1 MFGYPLPLIPVQIL
15 YVNLATDGLPA
26 LALGIDPPLQDLM
39 RRRPR
44 DPKLSIFAGLKSWIL
59 GIAVLLSIAIT
70 SLFVHELASKGLA
83 EARSLV
89 FASIIVFELAI
100 AFSCRSQNQTIF
112 RLGITSNKYL
122 AAAVTSQLVLLLL
135 IIYTPSVAPLFEVA
149 PMNLG
154 DWLPVMGAGMS
165 GFVFAETS
173 KAIGSRFRK

>member
-1 MFGYPLPLIPVQIL
+1 
-15 YVNLATDGLPA
+15 VNLATDGLPA

-44 DPKLSIFAGLKSWIL
+44 DPKLSMFAGLKAWIL
-59 GIAVLLSIAIT
+59 GIALLLSIAMT
-70 SLFVHELASKGLA
+70 SLFVYGLISKGVA

-89 FASIIVFELAI
+89 FASIIVFELAF

-154 DWLPVMGAGMS
+154 DWLPVIGAGMS